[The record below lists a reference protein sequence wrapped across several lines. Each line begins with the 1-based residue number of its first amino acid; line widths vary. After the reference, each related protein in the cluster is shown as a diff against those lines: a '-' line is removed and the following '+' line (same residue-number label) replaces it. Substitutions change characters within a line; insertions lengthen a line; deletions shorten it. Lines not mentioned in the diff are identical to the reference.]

1 MNYSFNSRV
10 RYSETGENGKL
21 TLPGVLNYFQD
32 CCTFHAESVGL
43 GGDVLKARDR
53 AWVLSSWQV
62 IVDEYPA
69 MGTEIKITTAPYDFK
84 GFMGMRNFTIETM
97 DGKKLAWA
105 NSNWTHLAI
114 STGIPVRL
122 TSADTD
128 NYILGEKL
136 EMDYAPRKIKLPDDM
151 TSQESFKVQKHHLD
165 TNHHVNNCQ
174 YICMAEDFLPED
186 FKVYQMRAE
195 YKMQEKSFQD
205 FCCISTSKQYRQTF
219 CIRAAMYLKKVSCE
233 EFLWGGCIPYV
244 VTMELIYIGR
254 NQEGLGNLWPFLMT
268 ESQIMFG
275 CYLATGVLKEA
286 WRKRRKT
293 IWRIRGTVLILA
305 GSMAVFL
312 AVFDNQYAKE
322 KQEMLDTTFY
332 KQVTDF
338 PILPGFFLY
347 R

>member
-69 MGTEIKITTAPYDFK
+69 M
-84 GFMGMRNFTIETM
+84 

-114 STGIPVRL
+114 STGIPARL
-122 TSADTD
+122 TPADTD

-151 TSQESFKVQKHHLD
+151 TSQESFTVQKHHLD

-186 FKVYQMRAE
+186 FKIYQMRAE
-195 YKMQEKSFQD
+195 YKMQAKLGDIICPKVKAETGKVIVSLDDTDGKAYAIIEFQQ
-205 FCCISTSKQYRQTF
+205 K
-219 CIRAAMYLKKVSCE
+219 
-233 EFLWGGCIPYV
+233 
-244 VTMELIYIGR
+244 
-254 NQEGLGNLWPFLMT
+254 
-268 ESQIMFG
+268 
-275 CYLATGVLKEA
+275 
-286 WRKRRKT
+286 
-293 IWRIRGTVLILA
+293 
-305 GSMAVFL
+305 
-312 AVFDNQYAKE
+312 
-322 KQEMLDTTFY
+322 
-332 KQVTDF
+332 
-338 PILPGFFLY
+338 
-347 R
+347 

>member
-69 MGTEIKITTAPYDFK
+69 MGTEIRITTAPYNFK

-122 TSADTD
+122 TPADTD

-136 EMDYAPRKIKLPDDM
+136 EMDYAPRKIALPKERKPK
-151 TSQESFKVQKHHLD
+151 ESFAVQKHHLD

-174 YICMAEDFLPED
+174 YVQMALEFLPADRQFRQIRVEYKKSAVLGDVIYPKRSREEDRTVIELCAEDGRPYAVVE
-186 FKVYQMRAE
+186 
-195 YKMQEKSFQD
+195 
-205 FCCISTSKQYRQTF
+205 
-219 CIRAAMYLKKVSCE
+219 LK
-233 EFLWGGCIPYV
+233 
-244 VTMELIYIGR
+244 
-254 NQEGLGNLWPFLMT
+254 
-268 ESQIMFG
+268 
-275 CYLATGVLKEA
+275 
-286 WRKRRKT
+286 
-293 IWRIRGTVLILA
+293 
-305 GSMAVFL
+305 
-312 AVFDNQYAKE
+312 
-322 KQEMLDTTFY
+322 
-332 KQVTDF
+332 
-338 PILPGFFLY
+338 
-347 R
+347 